1 MKNDFYTLTT
11 YIHNKNLITYPMED
25 YLEMIYRKKEEIITI
40 TSLSTY
46 LNIKK
51 SSCSKMI
58 SKLKNLNL
66 INVYNNH
73 ISLTEKGLKIGTYL
87 YHRHIILEA
96 FLKKLNGS
104 DFKLEQV
111 EKLEHF
117 IDEITLKNLEQLM
130 LSIKNSSNSKEKNR
144 KKNNKIN

>member
-1 MKNDFYTLTT
+1 MNNNFYTLTT

-25 YLEMIYRKKEEIITI
+25 YLEMIYRKREQKVTI
-40 TSLSTY
+40 TSLSHD

-66 INVYNNH
+66 INVYKGN
-73 ISLTEKGLKIGTYL
+73 ITLTKNGLKIGTYL
-87 YHRHIILEA
+87 YHRHQILES
-96 FLKKLNGS
+96 FLKDLNK
-104 DFKLEQV
+104 DAFKLEQV

-117 IDEITLKNLEQLM
+117 IDDVTLKN
-130 LSIKNSSNSKEKNR
+130 IEK
-144 KKNNKIN
+144 ITEDS

>member
-1 MKNDFYTLTT
+1 MNNNFYTLTT

-25 YLEMIYRKKEEIITI
+25 YLEMIYRKREQKVTI
-40 TSLSTY
+40 TSLSHD

-73 ISLTEKGLKIGTYL
+73 ISLTEKGLNIGTYL
-87 YHRHIILEA
+87 YHRHLILEE
-96 FLKKLNGS
+96 FLKKINGEK
-104 DFKLEQV
+104 FKLEQV

-130 LSIKNSSNSKEKNR
+130 ITIKNSCNPKEKDS
-144 KKNNKIN
+144 

>member
-1 MKNDFYTLTT
+1 MNNNFYTLTS
-11 YIHNKNLITYPMED
+11 YIHNNNKISYPMED
-25 YLEMIYRKKEEIITI
+25 YLEMIYRKKEEKVTI

-66 INVYNNH
+66 ININENK
-73 ISLTEKGLKIGTYL
+73 ISLTEKGLEIGSYL
-87 YHRHIILEA
+87 YHRHQVLET
-96 FLKKLNGS
+96 FLKDLNQ
-104 DFKLEQV
+104 DNFKLEQV

-117 IDEITLKNLEQLM
+117 IDEITLTN
-130 LSIKNSSNSKEKNR
+130 IEKR
-144 KKNNKIN
+144 QKITKDF

>member
-25 YLEMIYRKKEEIITI
+25 YLEMIYRKKEETITI
-40 TSLSTY
+40 TSLSRY

-58 SKLKNLNL
+58 SKLKNLDL

-73 ISLTEKGLKIGTYL
+73 ISLTEKGLNIGTYL
-87 YHRHIILEA
+87 YRRHLILEA
-96 FLKKLNGS
+96 FLKKLNGKN
-104 DFKLEQV
+104 FKLEQV

-117 IDEITLKNLEQLM
+117 IDEETLKNLQQLM
-130 LSIKNSSNSKEKNR
+130 ITIKNSSNSKEKNS
-144 KKNNKIN
+144 

>member
-1 MKNDFYTLTT
+1 MNNNFYTLTT
-11 YIHNKNLITYPMED
+11 YIHNKNTITYPMED
-25 YLEMIYRKKEEIITI
+25 YLEMITRKQKEKITI

-66 INVYNNH
+66 LNIKENK
-73 ISLTEKGLKIGTYL
+73 ITLTEKGLKIGEYL
-87 YHRHIILEA
+87 YHRHQVLER
-96 FLKKLNGS
+96 FLKELNQEH
-104 DFKLEQV
+104 FKLEQV

-117 IDEITLKNLEQLM
+117 IDELTLLN
-130 LSIKNSSNSKEKNR
+130 IEK
-144 KKNNKIN
+144 KLLK

>member
-25 YLEMIYRKKEEIITI
+25 YLEMIYRKKEETITI

-58 SKLKNLNL
+58 SKLKNLDL
-66 INVYNNH
+66 LNVYNGN
-73 ISLTEKGLKIGTYL
+73 ITLTEKGLEIGTYL
-87 YHRHIILEA
+87 YHRHQVLET
-96 FLKKLNGS
+96 FLKELNGEN
-104 DFKLEQV
+104 FKLEQV

-117 IDEITLKNLEQLM
+117 IDHITLKN
-130 LSIKNSSNSKEKNR
+130 IEKR
-144 KKNNKIN
+144 ILKDS

>member
-1 MKNDFYTLTT
+1 MNNNFYTLTT

-25 YLEMIYRKKEEIITI
+25 YLEMIYRKREQKVTI
-40 TSLSTY
+40 TSLSHD

-66 INVYNNH
+66 INVYEGN
-73 ISLTEKGLKIGTYL
+73 ITLTKNGLKIGTYL
-87 YHRHIILEA
+87 YHRHQILES
-96 FLKKLNGS
+96 FLKDLNK
-104 DFKLEQV
+104 DAFKLEQV

-117 IDEITLKNLEQLM
+117 IDEITLKNLEKR
-130 LSIKNSSNSKEKNR
+130 INKNY
-144 KKNNKIN
+144 